1 MQIKD
6 VTKKYNGKPVV
17 DAVNLEI
24 PKGKVISFIGPNGA
38 GKSTVMGII
47 SRLIAKDSGL
57 VSFDG
62 TELEKWKS
70 KELSKRLAILTQSNN
85 IQMKLTVREL
95 VAFGRF
101 PYSGN
106 RTTKED
112 EEIIE
117 QAIAYMELEAFR
129 DRFIDEL
136 SGGQR
141 QRVGIAR
148 ALAVNPQFIVCD
160 EPISALDVSIQAQ
173 VVNMFEELQEQ
184 MGLTYLFIAHDL
196 SVVKNISDRIGVMYL
211 GKMVELADSYE
222 LVARSLHP
230 YTKSLISAIPIADPI
245 KARASKRIV
254 LQGDVPSPLNPP
266 TGCRFRTRCPYA
278 DECCAQKEP
287 EWREVEKGHYVACH
301 HVEKINA

>member
-141 QRVGIAR
+141 QRALIAMVI
-148 ALAVNPQFIVCD
+148 AQDTDYILLDEPTNNLDIYHATNMMKIVRRLCD
-160 EPISALDVSIQAQ
+160 ELEKTIILVLHEINYAAFYSDYICSFVDGKVAKFGTVKEVMTKETLSEIYKVDFEILEIEGKPLSI
-173 VVNMFEELQEQ
+173 
-184 MGLTYLFIAHDL
+184 Y
-196 SVVKNISDRIGVMYL
+196 Y
-211 GKMVELADSYE
+211 
-222 LVARSLHP
+222 
-230 YTKSLISAIPIADPI
+230 
-245 KARASKRIV
+245 
-254 LQGDVPSPLNPP
+254 
-266 TGCRFRTRCPYA
+266 
-278 DECCAQKEP
+278 
-287 EWREVEKGHYVACH
+287 
-301 HVEKINA
+301 

>member
-117 QAIAYMELEAFR
+117 QAIAYMELEAFL

-141 QRVGIAR
+141 QRALIAMVI
-148 ALAVNPQFIVCD
+148 AQDTDYILLDEPTNNLDIYHATNMMKIVRRLCD
-160 EPISALDVSIQAQ
+160 ELEKTIILVLHEINYAAFYSDYICAFVDGKVAKFGTVKEVMTKETLSEIYKVDFEILEIEGKPLSI
-173 VVNMFEELQEQ
+173 
-184 MGLTYLFIAHDL
+184 Y
-196 SVVKNISDRIGVMYL
+196 Y
-211 GKMVELADSYE
+211 
-222 LVARSLHP
+222 
-230 YTKSLISAIPIADPI
+230 
-245 KARASKRIV
+245 
-254 LQGDVPSPLNPP
+254 
-266 TGCRFRTRCPYA
+266 
-278 DECCAQKEP
+278 
-287 EWREVEKGHYVACH
+287 
-301 HVEKINA
+301 